1 MGFGCAERLPRF
13 TTAPE
18 TKLLLLAVSTRR
30 FDCVFS
36 TSALDEEEVI
46 IVQPASIPLA
56 LSLGSDGRRGGAA
69 VRIFQ
74 LRRNDISSRRV
85 VVVATQTP

>member
-36 TSALDEEEVI
+36 TSASDGGGGYYRPAGVYSIGVKPRIGWNEEE
-46 IVQPASIPLA
+46 A
-56 LSLGSDGRRGGAA
+56 
-69 VRIFQ
+69 Q
-74 LRRNDISSRRV
+74 LCGFFSF
-85 VVVATQTP
+85 A